1 METVTF
7 SSVSSKVC
15 LGRKEVQQGV
25 TESLKGIQYFL
36 KIHWEREG
44 GEHRVTQLLLP

>member
-1 METVTF
+1 VETVAF

-25 TESLKGIQYFL
+25 TESLQGIQYFL
-36 KIHWEREG
+36 KILRERG
-44 GEHRVTQLLLP
+44 GIG